1 VLVQASGACTQLRA
15 VNVNWSERHVEER
28 MSGFGTDRSHAKKP
42 KTICLVG
49 VGSSWTFG
57 SLVMLHCWKYVNL
70 IKLFSRVHK

>member
-1 VLVQASGACTQLRA
+1 
-15 VNVNWSERHVEER
+15 
-28 MSGFGTDRSHAKKP
+28 MSGFGTDRSHAKKL